1 LPCQLP
7 SFCPPSL
14 VWPVPPRTGRSR
26 WTRRPRSPSPT
37 WVTVF
42 GLTNFNPAKSDNMV
56 DTTDYD
62 AVGWTATQPFLSGFT
77 VTGSVERKLYSG
89 ALDVGQEFLR
99 SQNFAK
105 LTVHARWFDRTGAA
119 EAFDGWG
126 FTTWENQGGDPNTAD
141 IVNFTL
147 SGNGALTSITNPFAT
162 LVVATV
168 GSATP
173 SGVSVGGIVRI
184 TGFRFHRRHVDEVRG
199 GHGDGHGHHLGQPDR
214 GCDARRLG
222 GFGPGDGGQRDG
234 HLQRA
239 GLHPRRV
246 ITSAAWLGLG
256 MGPAGQHPIP
266 IRP

>member
-1 LPCQLP
+1 MPAPVILPT
-7 SFCPPSL
+7 
-14 VWPVPPRTGRSR
+14 VTGVARSAAH
-26 WTRRPRSPSPT
+26 WAFQVDTSSSTTVPT

-62 AVGWTATQPFLSGFT
+62 AVGWSATQPFLSGFT

-99 SQNFAK
+99 SQNYAK

-147 SGNGALTSITNPFAT
+147 SGNGALTAITNPFAT

-173 SGVSVGGIVRI
+173 SGASVGQIVRI
-184 TGFRFHRRHVDEVRG
+184 TGS
-199 GHGDGHGHHLGQPDR
+199 
-214 GCDARRLG
+214 
-222 GFGPGDGGQRDG
+222 GFTGATSTKFG
-234 HLQRA
+234 A
-239 GLHPRRV
+239 V
-246 ITSAAWLGLG
+246 TATITDIVSDNLIEAV
-256 MGPAGQHPIP
+256 MPAGSAGSAPVTVVNVTGTSNALAYT
-266 IRP
+266 RGA